1 MTKGL
6 DRILHPIAL
15 ILVIV
20 LVVDLALGVAADL
33 LNLRQAKSA
42 LPDPFRGWYD
52 PQRYAK
58 SQRYLG
64 VTTRF
69 GWFVSAINLMVLLG
83 FWFGGGF
90 GWLDG
95 RVRSLEVHEIVGGLI
110 YIGVLMLFKGILGLP
125 MSIYATFVIESR
137 FGFNKT
143 TWKIFIKDRIKGLL
157 LGFFLGAPVLAAIL
171 AFFQYAGA
179 HAWWYCWLATTGFML
194 LMQYIAPTYIMP
206 LFNRFEPLPHGALR
220 DAITA
225 YARSIDFGL
234 DNIFVMDGSRRSTK
248 SNAFFT
254 GFGNHRRIVLFDTL
268 IEKHTVD
275 ELVAVLAHEMGHYK
289 LRHILKGT
297 ALGIGQAG
305 VMFYL
310 LSLFISYPGL
320 FEAFYVPDVSVY
332 AGLIFFGMLYAPI
345 DGLLTLAVKAFSRRN
360 EYAADR
366 FSIRTSEKG
375 EAMVTAL
382 KRLSV
387 DNLSNLQPHPL
398 HVCLNYSHP
407 PILARIEAIEGWLNR
422 RDG

>member
-1 MTKGL
+1 
-6 DRILHPIAL
+6 LHPIAL
-15 ILVIV
+15 ILVFL
-20 LVVDLALGVAADL
+20 LVADLVLGVASDV
-33 LNLRQAKSA
+33 LNLRQTKRT
-42 LPDPFRGWYD
+42 LPSQFRGWYD

-58 SQRYLG
+58 SQHYLG

-69 GWFVSAINLMVLLG
+69 GWFVSVTNLLLLLG

-95 RVRSLEVHEIVGGLI
+95 RVRTLEVHEIAAGLI
-110 YIGVLMLFKGILGLP
+110 YIGALLLLKTLLNLP
-125 MSIYATFVIESR
+125 ASIYATFVIESR

-143 TWKIFIKDRIKGLL
+143 TWKLFVKDRIKGLL
-157 LGFFLGAPVLAAIL
+157 LGLLLGAPLAAAVL
-171 AFFQYAGA
+171 SFFQYAGA

-206 LFNRFEPLPHGALR
+206 LFNRFEPLPSGCLR

-225 YARSIDFGL
+225 YARSIDFDL

-254 GFGNHRRIVLFDTL
+254 GFGRHRRIVLFDTL

-297 ALGIGQAG
+297 AIGIVQSGT
-305 VMFYL
+305 MFYL
-310 LSLFISYPGL
+310 LSLFISHPGL

-345 DGLLTLAVKAFSRRN
+345 DGVLALATHAFSRRN

-366 FSIRTSEKG
+366 FSIRTSGKG

-398 HVCLNYSHP
+398 HVFLNYSHP
-407 PILARIEAIEGWLNR
+407 PVLARIDAIERWLNR
-422 RDG
+422 ERAE